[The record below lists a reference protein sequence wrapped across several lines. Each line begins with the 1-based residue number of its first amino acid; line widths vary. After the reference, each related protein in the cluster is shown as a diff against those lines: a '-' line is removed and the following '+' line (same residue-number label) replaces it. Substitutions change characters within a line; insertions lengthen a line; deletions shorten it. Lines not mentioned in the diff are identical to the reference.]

1 MPETAFFT
9 ADPEENLKELLQP
22 WQLLLLVLAGW
33 VNRQQQDVIEYLL
46 AENRVMRQ
54 KLGKRR
60 ILLNDEQR
68 RMLAIKGKVLGRK
81 VLEQVAGIVTPET
94 ILRWN
99 RELIARHWDYS
110 DRRKKTGRPAVPRE
124 VADLIVKLAKE
135 NSRWGYNRIQ
145 GAVRNLGYSISDTAI
160 AKILKAHGIDPA
172 PDRKRPGNWKE
183 FLSTHWDVL
192 ASVDFKTIGVWTK
205 KGLVNYYLLFFMEL
219 ATRRVHL
226 AGMTMHPDEEWLL
239 QVARNVTDAEVG
251 FLRGKRYLLMDR
263 DGKFSEMFRET
274 LQASG
279 VKPVRLPP
287 RSPNLNANIERF
299 NAQPERRMPGSD
311 DFLRREVAPDRHVEL
326 CGSLSSGAQP
336 SRDGQPAAD
345 SGERSWRES
354 WCGDLPGTSRRI
366 AAVLPPPGCM
376 SARQRYWQPLRN
388 RPVVIVYVSNAK
400 RLRPSCSCP
409 AGSIQKRPKLSPDSA
424 ENSR

>member
-1 MPETAFFT
+1 MPETASFT
-9 ADPEENLKELLQP
+9 ADPEENVKELLPP

-99 RELIARHWDYS
+99 RELIAQYWDYS

-135 NSRWGYNRIQ
+135 NSRWGYNRIR
-145 GAVRNLGYSISDTAI
+145 GAARNLGYSISDTAI

-172 PDRKRPGNWKE
+172 PERKRPGSWKE
-183 FLSTHWDVL
+183 FLSTDWDVL
-192 ASVDFKTIGVWTK
+192 ATVDFTTIGVWTK

-299 NAQPERRMPGSD
+299 MRSLKEECLDRMIFLGEKSLQTATSNYVDHYLRERNHQGMDNRLLIPG
-311 DFLRREVAPDRHVEL
+311 REVGEKA
-326 CGSLSSGAQP
+326 GAVMCRERLGGLLRYYHRQ
-336 SRDGQPAAD
+336 AA
-345 SGERSWRES
+345 
-354 WCGDLPGTSRRI
+354 
-366 AAVLPPPGCM
+366 
-376 SARQRYWQPLRN
+376 
-388 RPVVIVYVSNAK
+388 
-400 RLRPSCSCP
+400 
-409 AGSIQKRPKLSPDSA
+409 
-424 ENSR
+424 

>member
-9 ADPEENLKELLQP
+9 ADPEENVKEMLQP
-22 WQLLLLVLAGW
+22 WQLLLLVLAGS
-33 VNRQQQDVIEYLL
+33 VNRQQQDEIEYLL

-94 ILRWN
+94 ILRWH

-124 VADLIVKLAKE
+124 VADLVVKLAKE

-145 GAVRNLGYSISDTAI
+145 GAARNLGYSISDTAI

-192 ASVDFKTIGVWTK
+192 ASVDFTTIGVWTK

-226 AGMTMHPDEEWLL
+226 AGLTLHPDEEWLL

-274 LQASG
+274 LQAAG

-287 RSPNLNANIERF
+287 RSPKMNANIERF
-299 NAQPERRMPGSD
+299 MHSLKEECLDRMIFFGEKSLQTATSNYVDHYLRERNHQGMDNRLLIPG
-311 DFLRREVAPDRHVEL
+311 REVGEKAGDVMCRERLGGLLRYYHR
-326 CGSLSSGAQP
+326 Q
-336 SRDGQPAAD
+336 AA
-345 SGERSWRES
+345 
-354 WCGDLPGTSRRI
+354 
-366 AAVLPPPGCM
+366 
-376 SARQRYWQPLRN
+376 
-388 RPVVIVYVSNAK
+388 
-400 RLRPSCSCP
+400 
-409 AGSIQKRPKLSPDSA
+409 
-424 ENSR
+424 